1 MQRFMRSQSPEESSS
16 TVSHWNKKDDS
27 NVTPDSSNICTND
40 NQVDQNVV
48 ECVDE
53 RAALANL
60 IANLT
65 LDTEENKTIL
75 KQLKKANASLTQE
88 LEKCKTNL
96 DETNS
101 ALGEAIRLLALKDI
115 EIKEGLKTKAYEISV
130 LNQKHDELVKKSL
143 LTRSQLEGYLKENTK
158 VISDLKVKEEK
169 DIDKMIENGQTNLP
183 QNIKQAE
190 IHSNVL
196 KPGMYRISTT
206 TTQNREPQLP
216 HASRNTNPHVSKSS
230 GVNHTQVRADPQL
243 KYMNDVNAR
252 TRKPN
257 VVPIRVVNEEY
268 KSGMK
273 WRIAKNCPSEI
284 HGHKSTLDQRIWMPK
299 TGKPICPNV
308 PSSFNSLAELY
319 TSSYI
324 IVELWNYKAHDGL
337 TLSYINV
344 QGSTFV
350 LCEISKAKRSSFKS
364 KVFQVPKEGWKML
377 TMDLV
382 GPMRIESIHIKF
394 DEIKEMMSDHTSSD
408 LAPQRQ
414 EMSVENVSSGLVP
427 QGQKASDYDNSDPVP
442 PRQNVVP
449 TAEKTDSSQ
458 QSLVITCKLD
468 VKKNRLHCN
477 ALSASLCS
485 SNWTRTPLQDLW
497 LQLQQNTVVLGSLSP
512 VQSNLMQPRQIHGQ
526 STSIRGLTSIKE
538 QDRFKY
544 LVRRIGMRCLTLAE
558 LEVLTNETA

>member
-1 MQRFMRSQSPEESSS
+1 MPRFF
-16 TVSHWNKKDDS
+16 
-27 NVTPDSSNICTND
+27 I
-40 NQVDQNVV
+40 
-48 ECVDE
+48 
-53 RAALANL
+53 
-60 IANLT
+60 
-65 LDTEENKTIL
+65 
-75 KQLKKANASLTQE
+75 
-88 LEKCKTNL
+88 
-96 DETNS
+96 
-101 ALGEAIRLLALKDI
+101 G
-115 EIKEGLKTKAYEISV
+115 
-130 LNQKHDELVKKSL
+130 
-143 LTRSQLEGYLKENTK
+143 
-158 VISDLKVKEEK
+158 
-169 DIDKMIENGQTNLP
+169 
-183 QNIKQAE
+183 
-190 IHSNVL
+190 
-196 KPGMYRISTT
+196 
-206 TTQNREPQLP
+206 
-216 HASRNTNPHVSKSS
+216 
-230 GVNHTQVRADPQL
+230 
-243 KYMNDVNAR
+243 
-252 TRKPN
+252 
-257 VVPIRVVNEEY
+257 VVNEEY

-449 TAEKTDSSQ
+449 TAEKIDSSQ